1 MPRSCAHERS
11 RCAACHRPKP
21 MMPNSTS
28 LTSQKPTNDD
38 IVSQLSAS
46 RNSPSGGAKLV
57 TKSITGRTKAVMVP
71 PAANRN
77 QGIAFA
83 ERAISRHS
91 RQDQDEQRKHA
102 EHRVVAADDQLAGD
116 EVLALL
122 DAHRLRH
129 RLEPGNRVDD
139 VSPTTPLDRTAC

>member
-1 MPRSCAHERS
+1 MPRSCVHERS

-28 LTSQKPTNDD
+28 FTSQKPTNDD
-38 IVSQLSAS
+38 IVSQRIAS
-46 RNSPSGGAKLV
+46 RNRPSGGARLV
-57 TKSITGRTKAVMVP
+57 TNSITGSTNAVMVP

-91 RQDQDEQRKHA
+91 RQDEDEQRKRG
-102 EHRVVAADDQLAGD
+102 EHGVVAADDQLAGD
-116 EVLALL
+116 EVLTLL

-129 RLEPGNRVDD
+129 RLEPGNRVNDEQ
-139 VSPTTPLDRTAC
+139 

>member
-1 MPRSCAHERS
+1 MPRSCAQERR
-11 RCAACHRPKP
+11 RCAACQRPKK
-21 MMPNSTS
+21 MMPNSMS
-28 LTSQKPTNDD
+28 LTSQKPTNED

-46 RNSPSGGAKLV
+46 RNRPSGGAMLV
-57 TKSITGRTKAVMVP
+57 TNSITGRTKAVMVP

-91 RQDQDEQRKHA
+91 RQDEDEQRKHA
-102 EHRVVAADDQLAGD
+102 EHGIVAADDQLAGD

-129 RLEPGNRVDD
+129 RLEPRNGV
-139 VSPTTPLDRTAC
+139 